1 MHQATHHVTIKND
14 IDFSPDTLLHL
25 SFSTHLKLTTACQI
39 PNQNRGWEEVK
50 RSESCSLHLCPLRFM
65 NKARTIKSYHSLPRK
80 KGTFWPFPQNE
91 TLEISF
97 GPSSSPILLLLKLD
111 NIWRWQKNKKCRAAT
126 IRPPHLLLTEEA
138 AVGLHLLLH
147 AVVVDV
153 VLLHVIY
160 VSVRPSNLLFRR
172 RHIYSTTMLQLV
184 RVWTLFQTYWWR
196 LKARRDNGQQADSTR
211 DLRKCSTIKSAIPK
225 TSYLVT
231 NYAAISEGMNTLPDI
246 GED

>member
-1 MHQATHHVTIKND
+1 
-14 IDFSPDTLLHL
+14 
-25 SFSTHLKLTTACQI
+25 
-39 PNQNRGWEEVK
+39 
-50 RSESCSLHLCPLRFM
+50 M

-97 GPSSSPILLLLKLD
+97 GPSSSSILLLLKLD

-172 RHIYSTTMLQLV
+172 RHIFGLPSVTRCQHHYHTRAFFLQSSNNLELKNSHLPKWDRRPDGRTILNFSRFPYYGKFLPSDFMDLCDICPKSTVSQVSFVINLV
-184 RVWTLFQTYWWR
+184 
-196 LKARRDNGQQADSTR
+196 
-211 DLRKCSTIKSAIPK
+211 
-225 TSYLVT
+225 
-231 NYAAISEGMNTLPDI
+231 EGIFSHMRIHNLC
-246 GED
+246 